1 MVLRFNRQASGEK
14 PPRFPKASAK
24 VQPYNEYTNLYES
37 FFEKKSMLYMK
48 TLINRRIYQNK
59 QKRGDKSLIK
69 IHINIYNTE
78 SMQGQKKQGHGVF
91 SSQNSR
97 IYGTIPK
104 KLRIPVSIFVYS
116 QASLSPSSSDIGI
129 VTSTLSIRAPSIS
142 TTSNTKP
149 FHSIVSPL
157 CGICCSCCN
166 MSPPNV

>member
-14 PPRFPKASAK
+14 PHRFPKASAK

-78 SMQGQKKQGHGVF
+78 SMQGQKNRDTEFFLLKRAEFMGQSLKNSVF
-91 SSQNSR
+91 LYLFSYILRPPYRRRLPTSVSSRALYLYAPHPYPPPQTRN
-97 IYGTIPK
+97 
-104 KLRIPVSIFVYS
+104 LSI
-116 QASLSPSSSDIGI
+116 PSSRHFAEYAAVAAI
-129 VTSTLSIRAPSIS
+129 
-142 TTSNTKP
+142 
-149 FHSIVSPL
+149 
-157 CGICCSCCN
+157 
-166 MSPPNV
+166 